1 MKLIAQFRRAGA
13 TTLLGLLALASPALA
28 QDDNLY
34 PAPSSP
40 DASFLR
46 IVMAEPVT
54 VRINGAAVA
63 ADAAGVTP
71 YVEIAEGTQT
81 LIVGDKT
88 EELQAEPATHYTFL
102 VAKDG
107 TGALVPDNP
116 SESPSQAA
124 LTLYNLTDVDATEL
138 YVPSAG
144 TVALAD
150 IGALEGQTVALRAPL
165 SLDVEL
171 RAAGETLAALAAVEL
186 RRGVG
191 TSIILTGQQG
201 AYTASWFDNFYD

>member
-1 MKLIAQFRRAGA
+1 MKPLMKPCRMVPAALLLVSAVAGSA
-13 TTLLGLLALASPALA
+13 AA
-28 QDDNLY
+28 QDDSLY

-54 VRINGAAVA
+54 VRINGDAVA
-63 ADAAGVTP
+63 AEASGVTP
-71 YVEIAEGTQT
+71 YVEIAEGDQA
-81 LIVGDKT
+81 IMIGDIT
-88 EELQAEPATHYTFL
+88 ETVAAEPATHYTY
-102 VAKDG
+102 VVGRDG
-107 TGALVPDNP
+107 VGALVPDTP

-124 LTLYNLTDVDATEL
+124 LTLYNLTDLDATEV
-138 YVPSAG
+138 YVPSAD

-150 IGALEGQTVALRAPL
+150 IGALEAATVALRAPL

-171 RAAGETLAALAAVEL
+171 RAGGQTLAALPAVEL

-191 TSIILTGQQG
+191 TSIILAGEPG
-201 AYTASWFDNFYD
+201 AYTARSFDNFYE